1 MDRAIGGTMP
11 AMPGKLD
18 LGDLDL
24 NELRVFGA
32 VASRRSFVAA
42 ARALRIPTT
51 TVSRKV
57 KALEERLGV
66 RLLQRT
72 TRRVSP
78 TEIGAALLER
88 WIRIEEEVADARAII
103 GSFGSRP
110 RGTLRVTASNTLGRE
125 FLAPLLPEFLSR
137 YPDLHVVLLL
147 RNEPQDLVERGV
159 DVAVWPWL
167 PRNTGYA
174 TRLVMRASPSFYASP
189 GYLKRRGRPATP
201 EDLSRHDVLLYVG
214 GPEAPR
220 HQWTLRKGDREITVP
235 VKALLACNDIS
246 PLRIAAAAGTG
257 ILLADNIR
265 IRDTLRRKELVP
277 VLPGWAGP
285 PIDFRAVFPTRS
297 GLAPKVR
304 VFVDFLV
311 EKLGPLSG
319 RD

>member
-1 MDRAIGGTMP
+1 MS
-11 AMPGKLD
+11 GKLHLD
-18 LGDLDL
+18 DLDL

-78 TEIGAALLER
+78 TEVGAALLER

-110 RGTLRVTASNTLGRE
+110 RGTLRVTAPGTLGRV

-137 YPDLHVVLLL
+137 FPELHVVLLL

-159 DVAVWPWL
+159 DVALWPWM
-167 PRNTGYA
+167 PRSTGYA
-174 TRLVMRASPSFYASP
+174 TRLVMRADPGFFASP
-189 GYLKRRGRPATP
+189 ESRRRRGRPPTP
-201 EDLSRHDVLLYVG
+201 NDLSRHDVLLYVG
-214 GPEAPR
+214 GPETPR
-220 HQWTLRKGDREITVP
+220 HEWTLRKGDREVTVP
-235 VKALLACNDIS
+235 VKAVLASNDIT
-246 PLRIAAAAGTG
+246 PLRIAAAAGAG
-257 ILLADNIR
+257 ILLADDIR

-285 PIDFRAVFPTRS
+285 TIEFRAVFPSRS

-311 EKLGPLSG
+311 EKLGPLSKG
-319 RD
+319 R